1 MKFFD
6 ENYSQEIPT
15 CIKFLRKK
23 YNLKQ
28 SDPKKS
34 NFLGSL
40 HFCVNDFVYSSKGR
54 QQTFGFI
61 AAATMKTYCSLSK
74 CVSGRNSVENF
85 LILLFLFFN

>member
-15 CIKFLRKK
+15 CIKYLRKK

-40 HFCVNDFVYSSKGR
+40 HNKDFIIHCTRK
-54 QQTFGFI
+54 
-61 AAATMKTYCSLSK
+61 
-74 CVSGRNSVENF
+74 NF
-85 LILLFLFFN
+85 LCELNITLTQSIQLSDTSF